1 MAKYIV
7 LDSKFNP
14 MSFEDRIA
22 PYKDYYTNAQT
33 QLQAVADLETKA
45 ATLKQIAD
53 THPEWQQEYNNYM
66 DMLTN
71 VRDTMYNYGVDGNL
85 VKDVLKANKAFA
97 EMSSMATADG
107 QKRALTEGLNK
118 VVQQDATA
126 FTSIEG
132 EEPTA
137 YDLRK
142 NPYADQYKTMSGAQ
156 LQANVESKA
165 KHYAEQMD
173 YPNFYNTDAGI
184 LTEEVS
190 RYTPQEMSRQIAL
203 IEHLLS
209 DATFASKTPEEQY
222 ALLQQYENAGLN
234 NQLLKFVQDELEQ
247 SGVSTW
253 SSAAK
258 RKAIHYITNGL
269 WAGVG
274 KNTWDLQ
281 KGSSSNRNSSSGI
294 TGSYEIASNNPVITN
309 IGNDVWGNTGEV
321 TTNQSDQSFENST
334 TPVWSEQSS
343 PSENH
348 AYLYDLVD
356 NDDNIHLSDG
366 TTIKFAQALQL
377 QNEISD
383 LSTFVDNTYNQYRK
397 EIQDRDNTSRRELK
411 EKRLLNRDVRE
422 QKPTLSKYY
431 NYTDILNEYRTKYDA
446 IISHAKR
453 TVSNPT
459 QDIEKLKNETK
470 TKLEK
475 LFNVNV
481 DDVFAAIISSNRTQ
495 SDNIYKTLLSSLDEN
510 SLGYIDKKV
519 LEKVKLS
526 NKIQAEK
533 SIQMYN
539 LDKYLTDRQIKNIS
553 TYGVRTAYAMDPE
566 LGVIQTQLLPVSNE
580 NNNTN
585 TTIIKSIESI
595 ISSGKS
601 VPIYTTSNNIT
612 PSDTEAF
619 TLEELYDD
627 MKKDKDGKISQEF
640 TVYINPAILHYD
652 NYNYNSIIKDCYVL
666 TYKDTKN
673 KTNSVLI
680 PAYALGS
687 DYITTMQKVQE
698 AYDNQSDDNTIR
710 GGFNPKIPTKVFEDI
725 IYTRN
730 QGNN

>member
-53 THPEWQQEYNNYM
+53 THPEWQQEYNNYI

-71 VRDTMYNYGVDGNL
+71 VRDTMYNYGIDSNL

-118 VVQQDATA
+118 LMQQDATA

-156 LQANVESKA
+156 LQSNVESKM
-165 KHYAEQMD
+165 KHYAEQENQ
-173 YPNFYNTDAGI
+173 PNFYNTEAGV
-184 LTEEVS
+184 LTNTIKG
-190 RYTPQEMSRQIAL
+190 YDTQQMSTQIAL
-203 IEHLLS
+203 IENLLS
-209 DATFASKTPEEQY
+209 DATFASRTPKEQY
-222 ALLQQYENAGLN
+222 AILQQYANAGLN
-234 NQLLKFVQDELEQ
+234 TQLLKFVQDELEM

-253 SSAAK
+253 TPAAK

-274 KNTWDLQ
+274 GNTWDLQ
-281 KGSSSNRNSSSGI
+281 KGSSSNGNSSSGTT
-294 TGSYEIASNNPVITN
+294 TGSYDIASNNPVITN
-309 IGNDVWGNTGEV
+309 IGNDVWGNTGEA
-321 TTNQSDQSFENST
+321 TTNQSGQSFENST
-334 TPVWSEQSS
+334 TPKWSEQSS

-383 LSTFVDNTYNQYRK
+383 LSKFVDNTYNQYRE
-397 EIQDRDNTSRRELK
+397 EIQNRENTSRRELK
-411 EKRLLNRDVRE
+411 DNNSLNRDIRK

-431 NYTDILNEYRTKYDA
+431 EYTDIIDA
-446 IISHAKR
+446 YHKTYFKLLSSKLQISD
-453 TVSNPT
+453 PI
-459 QDIEKLKNETK
+459 QDIKKLQNETK

-475 LFNVNV
+475 LFNTNI
-481 DDVFAAIISSNRTQ
+481 DDVFAAIISPDQTQ
-495 SDNIYKTLLSSLDEN
+495 SDNIYKTLLSSLDES

-533 SIQMYN
+533 NIQMYN
-539 LDKYLTDRQIKNIS
+539 LSKYLTDRQIKNIS
-553 TYGVRTAYAMDPE
+553 TYGIRTAYAMDPE

-585 TTIIKSIESI
+585 TTIIKSIESH
-595 ISSGKS
+595 ISSNES

-619 TLEELYDD
+619 TLEDLYDD
-627 MKKDKDGKISQEF
+627 MKKDKDGKLSQEF
-640 TVYINPAILHYD
+640 SVYINPAILHYD
-652 NYNYNSIIKDCYVL
+652 NYNYNSKIKDCYVL

-698 AYDNQSDDNTIR
+698 AYDNQSSDNTVR